1 MKFLLPRDVLID
13 TLSLTLDVLV
23 ELVALRHVGVVS
35 WSDRMT
41 SLHT

>member
-23 ELVALRHVGVVS
+23 ELVALRQVGVVN